1 MNQGG
6 ESLQEIDM
14 ELPSFGL
21 LFSGLLIG
29 AVGLG
34 MFIYGKKRPEPK
46 CLLIGIAMCVY
57 PYFVSSVVLM
67 WVIAVACIAAAY
79 ALPSFE

>member
-1 MNQGG
+1 M
-6 ESLQEIDM
+6 EI
-14 ELPSFGL
+14 PSMGL

-29 AVGLG
+29 TVGVG

-57 PYFVSSVVLM
+57 PYFVSSLALM
-67 WVIAVACIAAAY
+67 WVIAVACMAAVY
-79 ALPSFE
+79 MLPSFE

>member
-1 MNQGG
+1 
-6 ESLQEIDM
+6 M

-21 LFSGLLIG
+21 LLSGLLIG

-34 MFIYGKKRPEPK
+34 LFIYGKKRPDPK
-46 CLLIGIAMCVY
+46 CLLIGLGMCVY
-57 PYFVSSVVLM
+57 PYFVTSLALM
-67 WVIAVACIAAAY
+67 WIIAALCLAAAY

>member
-1 MNQGG
+1 M
-6 ESLQEIDM
+6 EI
-14 ELPSFGL
+14 PSMGL

-29 AVGLG
+29 TVGVG

-57 PYFVSSVVLM
+57 PYFISSVALM
-67 WVIAVACIAAAY
+67 WIIAVACMAAVY
-79 ALPSFE
+79 MLPSFE

>member
-1 MNQGG
+1 
-6 ESLQEIDM
+6 M

-34 MFIYGKKRPEPK
+34 MFLYGKKRPEPK
-46 CLLIGIAMCVY
+46 CLLIGLAMCVY
-57 PYFVSSVVLM
+57 PYFVSSVVWM
-67 WVIAVACIAAAY
+67 WIIAVACLAAAY

>member
-1 MNQGG
+1 
-6 ESLQEIDM
+6 M

-21 LFSGLLIG
+21 LFSSLLIG
-29 AVGLG
+29 AVGLA

-46 CLLIGIAMCVY
+46 CLLIGLAMCVY
-57 PYFVSSVVLM
+57 PYFVPSLALT
-67 WVIAVACIAAAY
+67 WVIAAICLVAAY